1 MTIKARIYRSGKRS
15 FECHI
20 SDGKIVQ
27 AWAQATLLKEN
38 HIVVGDWVELENRTD
53 QSWWIT
59 KVEPRSSFVYRS
71 LPREQKKKVIASNV
85 DLMMIIASGEKPD
98 YKRGLVDRYLIRMG
112 QWNLP
117 AILIFNKMDIFE
129 PHFDLQFEMKRLK
142 ELNVQGFEVSSTDPN
157 YKPRFLDQGF
167 NELQL
172 YLKNKTAI
180 LLGQSGVGK
189 SRLIT
194 ELSEGKT
201 QLLSGELGSVGKG
214 AHTTTWAEMIDC
226 KNFFLIDSPG
236 IRSMSLSDIY
246 QDELLEYFPD
256 LEKHSNQ
263 CKYQN
268 CEHLENSQG
277 CYFKSLDPQSDQM
290 LLSRLESYQRIRDE
304 VSTKAHWERD

>member
-1 MTIKARIYRSGKRS
+1 
-15 FECHI
+15 
-20 SDGKIVQ
+20 
-27 AWAQATLLKEN
+27 
-38 HIVVGDWVELENRTD
+38 
-53 QSWWIT
+53 
-59 KVEPRSSFVYRS
+59 
-71 LPREQKKKVIASNV
+71 
-85 DLMMIIASGEKPD
+85 MIIASGEKPD